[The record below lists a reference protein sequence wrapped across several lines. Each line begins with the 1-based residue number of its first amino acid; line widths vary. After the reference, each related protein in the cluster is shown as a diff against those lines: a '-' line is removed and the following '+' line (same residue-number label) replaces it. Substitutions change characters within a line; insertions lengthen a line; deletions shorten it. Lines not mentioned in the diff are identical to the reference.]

1 MRFRWDSRRFRQES
15 SLERQF
21 IFPRGIFMDPELDVV
36 RQINKLAGQ
45 VRPVDFMMDLITRY
59 GHWAFLIY
67 GMLLWFA
74 PGKNQK
80 RRRESCVAAFLAV
93 CLCSVISLAV
103 GKLWHRGRPFTRDR
117 QIWNFTGHKANA
129 SFPSNHAMNGAA
141 VAFQLLRDRMP
152 GCRWMA
158 CLAGLLAFSR
168 LFAGMHYPSDI
179 LGGGAIAAA
188 VHGVLNKPF
197 AAAFIKKLT
206 GALSLLSDSILYI
219 GKSR

>member
-1 MRFRWDSRRFRQES
+1 MVCAGEES
-15 SLERQF
+15 KASAGELRGGVPCSLPMLRD
-21 IFPRGIFMDPELDVV
+21 FPCCR
-36 RQINKLAGQ
+36 KA
-45 VRPVDFMMDLITRY
+45 
-59 GHWAFLIY
+59 
-67 GMLLWFA
+67 
-74 PGKNQK
+74 
-80 RRRESCVAAFLAV
+80 VASGAA
-93 CLCSVISLAV
+93 
-103 GKLWHRGRPFTRDR
+103 FTRDR

-129 SFPSNHAMNGAA
+129 SFPSNHAMNSAA

-197 AAAFIKKLT
+197 AAAFIKN
-206 GALSLLSDSILYI
+206 
-219 GKSR
+219 

>member
-45 VRPVDFMMDLITRY
+45 VRPVDLMMDLITRY

-188 VHGVLNKPF
+188 VHGVLNKLF

>member
-1 MRFRWDSRRFRQES
+1 M
-15 SLERQF
+15 
-21 IFPRGIFMDPELDVV
+21 
-36 RQINKLAGQ
+36 
-45 VRPVDFMMDLITRY
+45 
-59 GHWAFLIY
+59 
-67 GMLLWFA
+67 
-74 PGKNQK
+74 
-80 RRRESCVAAFLAV
+80 AAFLAV

-219 GKSR
+219 RKSR

>member
-1 MRFRWDSRRFRQES
+1 MKFRWNSRRFRQES

-45 VRPVDFMMDLITRY
+45 ARPVDLMMDLITRY

-80 RRRESCVAAFLAV
+80 HRRESCVAAFLAV

-129 SFPSNHAMNGAA
+129 SFPSNHAMNGAV

>member
-1 MRFRWDSRRFRQES
+1 MDS
-15 SLERQF
+15 
-21 IFPRGIFMDPELDVV
+21 ELDVV

-45 VRPVDFMMDLITRY
+45 ARPVDLMMDLITRY

-80 RRRESCVAAFLAV
+80 HRRESCVAAFLAV

-188 VHGVLNKPF
+188 VHGVLNKKIDRSPV
-197 AAAFIKKLT
+197 FI
-206 GALSLLSDSILYI
+206 I
-219 GKSR
+219 

>member
-1 MRFRWDSRRFRQES
+1 
-15 SLERQF
+15 
-21 IFPRGIFMDPELDVV
+21 MDPELDVV

-45 VRPVDFMMDLITRY
+45 ARPVDLMMDLITRY

-67 GMLLWFA
+67 GMLLWFS
-74 PGKNQK
+74 PGRNQK
-80 RRRESCVAAFLAV
+80 HRR
-93 CLCSVISLAV
+93 
-103 GKLWHRGRPFTRDR
+103 D
-117 QIWNFTGHKANA
+117 
-129 SFPSNHAMNGAA
+129 NHAMNGAA

>member
-1 MRFRWDSRRFRQES
+1 
-15 SLERQF
+15 
-21 IFPRGIFMDPELDVV
+21 MDPELDVV

-45 VRPVDFMMDLITRY
+45 ACPVDLMMDLITRY

-197 AAAFIKKLT
+197 AVTFIKKLT

>member
-1 MRFRWDSRRFRQES
+1 
-15 SLERQF
+15 
-21 IFPRGIFMDPELDVV
+21 MDPELDVV

-168 LFAGMHYPSDI
+168 LFAGMYYPSDI